1 MRFDII
7 LDLLKRYS
15 VFAIIV
21 VLGLTILFLFGYFV
35 IYKRL
40 MHGDKK
46 LNKKSVLLAI
56 IGLFYLLVVFC
67 AVFMNRNNITDY
79 SVQNLFSS
87 YKSAWY
93 TCSAQAWRNI
103 VLNILLFVPFGILLP
118 LLSKKTDKPYFV
130 IPIGAA
136 SSLIIETIQYIFK
149 IGIFDFDD
157 VLNNTVGVILGYCV
171 YRLFSAIKNKAVTPK
186 KVIICLLPFL
196 IVTGTFSSIY
206 AAYQIQPYGN
216 LYVSDYEK
224 HNMKNTKIICD
235 TAISDKSTTKN
246 IYRAKEYTVSDAIKQ
261 SKCYFQKSNI
271 EVDYKSYV
279 IENDTLKLNS
289 VDGKYHFSMD
299 LTNGTYNFQ
308 NEDLFQVYTNEV
320 PDTSYTEDEI
330 RNILKEYSVFPPVN
344 SELTVNENSYYEFSH
359 TVSENDKSFCNGTI
373 YCYLFNG
380 DVLGQIDNNMVDL
393 DKCATE
399 SIMSKKEVIN
409 LIKQGKFCS
418 GEFDFENST
427 IQINSIELTYLSDSK
442 NYYQPIYYIKA
453 SLTNSKVQEIELFI
467 PALKK

>member
-1 MRFDII
+1 
-7 LDLLKRYS
+7 
-15 VFAIIV
+15 
-21 VLGLTILFLFGYFV
+21 
-35 IYKRL
+35 
-40 MHGDKK
+40 
-46 LNKKSVLLAI
+46 
-56 IGLFYLLVVFC
+56 
-67 AVFMNRNNITDY
+67 
-79 SVQNLFSS
+79 
-87 YKSAWY
+87 
-93 TCSAQAWRNI
+93 
-103 VLNILLFVPFGILLP
+103 
-118 LLSKKTDKPYFV
+118 
-130 IPIGAA
+130 
-136 SSLIIETIQYIFK
+136 
-149 IGIFDFDD
+149 
-157 VLNNTVGVILGYCV
+157 
-171 YRLFSAIKNKAVTPK
+171 
-186 KVIICLLPFL
+186 
-196 IVTGTFSSIY
+196 
-206 AAYQIQPYGN
+206 
-216 LYVSDYEK
+216 
-224 HNMKNTKIICD
+224 MKNTKIICD

-246 IYRAKEYTVSDAIKQ
+246 IYRAKEYTISDAIKQ
-261 SKCYFQKSNI
+261 AKCFFQKSNI

-308 NEDLFQVYTNEV
+308 NEDFFQVYTNEV

-359 TVSENDKSFCNGTI
+359 TVRENDKSFCNGTI

-399 SIMSKKEVIN
+399 SILSKKEVIN

-418 GEFDFENST
+418 GEYDFENST

>member
-7 LDLLKRYS
+7 LDLLKKYS

-21 VLGLTILFLFGYFV
+21 VLSLTILFLFGYFV

-40 MHGDKK
+40 MHGKK
-46 LNKKSVLLAI
+46 EFNKKSVLLAV

-67 AVFMNRNNITDY
+67 AVFMNRNNVTDY
-79 SVQNLFSS
+79 SVQHLFSS

-118 LLSKKTDKPYFV
+118 LLSQKTNKPYFV

-136 SSLIIETIQYIFK
+136 SSLIIEAIQYIFK
-149 IGIFDFDD
+149 IGVFEFDD

-171 YRLFSAIKNKAVTPK
+171 YRLFSAIRNKAVTPK

-196 IVTGTFSSIY
+196 IVTGTFSGIY
-206 AAYQIQPYGN
+206 VAYQIQPYGN

-261 SKCYFQKSNI
+261 SKCYFQKGNI

-299 LTNGTYNFQ
+299 LTNGTYNFH
-308 NEDLFQVYTNEV
+308 NEDLFQVYTNET
-320 PDTSYTEDEI
+320 PDISYTEDEV

-373 YCYLFNG
+373 YCYLFDG

-399 SIMSKKEVIN
+399 NIMSEKEVIN
-409 LIKQGKFCS
+409 LIKQGKFYS
-418 GEFDFENST
+418 GGYDFENST
-427 IQINSIELTYLSDSK
+427 IQINSIELTYINDSK
-442 NYYQPIYYIKA
+442 NYYQPIYYTKA
-453 SLTNSKVQEIELFI
+453 SLKNSKIQEIELFI